1 MVNFSPSE
9 EQELLRQTLADFARE
24 VLRPQLRT
32 SDEQNAVP
40 ADLPAK
46 GWELGLVQ
54 ESIPEAFGGFGGTR
68 SALTGTLMLEE
79 LAYGGA
85 RARAPSDGA
94 APDHGPAAGRRDRG
108 AAREPGSPGSRARAS
123 LPAPRPWSSR
133 AGTSTP
139 PTPRRAP
146 SARTATGCSAAR
158 SASLPLADQRRGH
171 RSCTPSAPDGLAA
184 FLVERGA
191 KGLAVGEREQN
202 MGLKALD
209 TFPVRLDGVR
219 VPASARLGGDG
230 ANLQPLLDASRVA
243 SAAAAVGVGRAAFDY
258 AREYAKERKAFGVA
272 IAQKQ
277 AIAFML
283 SNMAI
288 EIDSIR
294 LLTWE
299 AAWRLD
305 QGKPATREAY
315 LARQYAADQVLKIAD
330 NALQVLGGH
339 GYIRDHLVELFL
351 RDARGFAVID
361 GVAIV

>member
-9 EQELLRQTLADFARE
+9 DQELLRQTLSDFSRE
-24 VLRPQLRT
+24 VLRPQLRE
-32 SDEQNAVP
+32 SDEKNTVP
-40 ADLPAK
+40 ADLPLK

-54 ESIPEAFGGFGGTR
+54 ESIPEAQGGFGGTR
-68 SALTGTLMLEE
+68 SALSGALMLEE
-79 LAYGGA
+79 LAYGGLA
-85 RARAPSDGA
+85 LGLHLVSPRLVTVPLLVAGTEAQRAQWLPRFAGAEFTAGTAAVVEPRWDFDASRPATRA
-94 APDHGPAAGRRDRG
+94 
-108 AAREPGSPGSRARAS
+108 E
-123 LPAPRPWSSR
+123 R
-133 AGTSTP
+133 AGGDWVLS
-139 PTPRRAP
+139 
-146 SARTATGCSAAR
+146 GEKCFV
-158 SASLPLADQRRGH
+158 PLADRAEVILVYA
-171 RSCTPSAPDGLAA
+171 STADGLAA

-191 KGLAVGEREQN
+191 AGLTVGEREQN
-202 MGLKALD
+202 MGLKALE
-209 TFPVRLDGVR
+209 TFPVTLEKVR
-219 VPASARLGGDG
+219 VPADARLGGDG
-230 ANLQPLLDASRVA
+230 ADLQPLVDASRVA
-243 SAAAAVGVGRAAFDY
+243 SASAAVGVARAAFDY

-288 EIDSIR
+288 EIDSMR
-294 LLTWE
+294 LLAWE

-305 QGKPATREAY
+305 KGLPATREAA

-361 GVAIV
+361 GLAIV

>member
-24 VLRPQLRT
+24 ALRPHLRE
-32 SDEQNAVP
+32 SDEKNAMPP
-40 ADLPAK
+40 ALPAK
-46 GWELGLVQ
+46 AWELGLVQ
-54 ESIPEAFGGFGGTR
+54 ESIPEPLGGFGGTR
-68 SALTGTLMLEE
+68 SAVSGALMLEE
-79 LAYGGA
+79 LAYGGLA
-85 RARAPSDGA
+85 LAL
-94 APDHGPAAGRRDRG
+94 HLV
-108 AAREPGSPGSRARAS
+108 SPR
-123 LPAPRPWSSR
+123 LVTVPLLV
-133 AGTSTP
+133 AGTDAQRAQWLPKFTGAQFAVG
-139 PTPRRAP
+139 TAAVVEPRWDFDAAHPATRAERNGGDWVL
-146 SARTATGCSAAR
+146 SGGKCFV
-158 SASLPLADQRRGH
+158 PLADRAEVILVYAG
-171 RSCTPSAPDGLAA
+171 AADGLAA

-191 KGLAVGEREQN
+191 RGLGIGEREKN
-202 MGLKALD
+202 MGVKALE
-209 TFPVRLDGVR
+209 TFPVTLDGVR
-219 VPASARLGGDG
+219 VPAAARLGGDG
-230 ANLQPLLDASRVA
+230 ADLQPLLDASRVA

-288 EIDSIR
+288 EIDSMR
-294 LLTWE
+294 LLVWE

-305 QGKPATREAY
+305 KGSPATREAV

-361 GVAIV
+361 GLAIV

>member
-9 EQELLRQTLADFARE
+9 DQELLRQTLADFARE
-24 VLRPQLRT
+24 AVRPHLRE
-32 SDEQNAVP
+32 SDEKSVTPPELA
-40 ADLPAK
+40 AK
-46 GWELGLVQ
+46 AWELGLVQ
-54 ESIPEAFGGFGGTR
+54 ESIPEAQGGFGGTR
-68 SALTGTLMLEE
+68 SAVSGTLVLEE
-79 LAYGGA
+79 LAYGGLA
-85 RARAPSDGA
+85 LAL
-94 APDHGPAAGRRDRG
+94 HLV
-108 AAREPGSPGSRARAS
+108 SPR
-123 LPAPRPWSSR
+123 LVTVPLLV
-133 AGTSTP
+133 AGTEAQRAQWLPKFSGAEFTAG
-139 PTPRRAP
+139 TAAIVEPRWDFDTSNPATRAE
-146 SARTATGCSAAR
+146 RNGGDWVLTGEKCFV
-158 SASLPLADQRRGH
+158 PLADRAEVVLVYAATG
-171 RSCTPSAPDGLAA
+171 DGLAA

-191 KGLAVGEREQN
+191 KGLGVGEREKN
-202 MGLKALD
+202 MGVKALE
-209 TFPVRLDGVR
+209 TFPVTLDGVR
-219 VPASARLGGDG
+219 VPAAARLGGDG
-230 ANLQPLLDASRVA
+230 ADLRPLLDASRVA
-243 SAAAAVGVGRAAFDY
+243 TAAAAVGVARAAFDY

-288 EIDSIR
+288 EIDSMR

-305 QGKPATREAY
+305 KGLPATREAV

-361 GVAIV
+361 GLAIV